1 MKKIKI
7 LGAGLSGLT
16 AAINLAKSGYTVDIY
31 EKNKD
36 VGMRFNGDIQGLEN
50 WSDKKD
56 IIKELKESNVDVDFD
71 YSPFY
76 KIIITDGSKARE
88 ICKKNHYSTS

>member
-56 IIKELKESNVDVDFD
+56 IIKELKEQ
-71 YSPFY
+71 
-76 KIIITDGSKARE
+76 
-88 ICKKNHYSTS
+88 

>member
-1 MKKIKI
+1 MKKIII

-16 AAINLAKSGYTVDIY
+16 AAINLAKSGYTVDVY

-56 IIKELKESNVDVDFD
+56 IIKELKERNIDIDFD
-71 YSPFY
+71 YSPFHN
-76 KIIITDGSKARE
+76 ITLTNGFKE
-88 ICKKNHYSTS
+88 EKFIMKNRYSTS